1 MLFLLLNIDNQLYA
15 IASQQVV
22 EVLSLVILKT
32 LPHTPKYVAGVFNY
46 RGSVVPVLDL
56 CQLMHDRPCC
66 EHFSTRIVLINH
78 CGCDRNETSKSEMP
92 HLVGLIAERVV
103 ETLQTSETE
112 MVDPNIEVDAAP
124 YLGKII
130 LNAQRMIQC
139 IRPEYLTVT
148 GNQ

>member
-22 EVLSLVILKT
+22 EVLPLVILKT

-46 RGSVVPVLDL
+46 RGLIVPVLDL
-56 CQLMHDRPCC
+56 CQLMRDKPCC
-66 EHFSTRIVLINH
+66 EHLSTRIVLINH
-78 CGCDRNETSKSEMP
+78 WGTGRNETSKSETP
-92 HLVGLIAERVV
+92 HLMGLMAERVV
-103 ETLQTSETE
+103 ETLQTSDAE

-130 LNAQRMIQC
+130 LDAQSMIQC
-139 IRPEYLTVT
+139 IRTEYLSVT
-148 GNQ
+148 SDQ